1 MATLKLRKVSDK
13 ALLLMLAL
21 ALGVLAITMLGLY
34 QYVGSSQRA
43 EIARDLAHTLGL
55 EEQRKLAVIDDQ
67 LEDLRRNLAFV
78 SHIPPHQRHGTCPAK
93 RWRGSAGP
101 HASRAVAKA
110 AG

>member
-1 MATLKLRKVSDK
+1 MAPLTLGKVSDK
-13 ALLLMLAL
+13 ALALMLGL
-21 ALGVLAITMLGLY
+21 AFGVLTIAMLGLY
-34 QYVGSSQRA
+34 EYVGADQRA
-43 EIARDLAHTLGL
+43 EIARDLASTLAM

-78 SHIPPHQRHGTCPAK
+78 SQIPPHQRHGACPAK

-101 HASRAVAKA
+101 HASRAVATA